1 MIVIIL
7 QVLTIGLLLILILIQ
22 LIKRFLYY
30 QPSNLRFEISEN
42 FENINY
48 KNLKGVYNLEN
59 KKNKIIIFFPDFTEN
74 YTYYNNKIINF
85 GDIGYDSIVY
95 DYSGFGT
102 SSGLPSQ
109 NQLLIDCKNIVI
121 SVLENYHLNDI
132 ILCGSG
138 LSSFLTLTTAIDF
151 KISKVI
157 LLNPILSVQENFY
170 KVMPKFIFYEFDVL
184 KNCKEFEG
192 KILCVTKNINRNLD
206 IFDIVYQDIIDYVE
220 VEKFIDTY

>member
-1 MIVIIL
+1 MLIIIL
-7 QVLTIGLLLILILIQ
+7 QVLTIAILLILILIQ

-30 QPSNLRFEISEN
+30 QPSSLRFQTAEN
-42 FENINY
+42 FENIKY
-48 KNLKGVYNLEN
+48 KNLKGIYNLAN

-74 YTYYNNKIINF
+74 YTFYNNKLLHFAN
-85 GDIGYDSIVY
+85 IGYDSIVY

-109 NQLLIDCKNIVI
+109 NQLLTDCKNIVI

-138 LSSFLTLTTAIDF
+138 LSAFLALYTAIDF
-151 KISKVI
+151 KLTKVI
-157 LLNPILSVQENFY
+157 LFNPVLSVQENFY
-170 KVMPKFIFYEFDVL
+170 KIMPKFIFYEFDLL

-192 KILCVTKNINRNLD
+192 KVLSITKNKNKNLD
-206 IFDIVYQDIIDYVE
+206 IFDIVYQDTINYDEIQ
-220 VEKFIDTY
+220 KFIDDY